1 MNPLMLTVTPFV
13 ALGVFF
19 MIKYSETILEVI
31 LNGLNCSKITKT
43 QDTNME
49 SVYTVKT
56 DYGKLYL
63 NTVKIPSDI
72 DIFLFNNSVI
82 SEDQLM
88 SRKDFNILYSENKC
102 EHLTKYRDKLITSFN
117 TTYDINGTA
126 TINGYIDSYFE
137 NCVYVFKINEKI
149 DFNSLINTYRC
160 LADDKDDDDSEQS
173 TGVLS
178 GSE

>member
-1 MNPLMLTVTPFV
+1 M
-13 ALGVFF
+13 
-19 MIKYSETILEVI
+19 
-31 LNGLNCSKITKT
+31 
-43 QDTNME
+43 D
-49 SVYTVKT
+49 SVYTINT
-56 DYGKLYL
+56 NYGKLYL
-63 NTVKIPSDI
+63 NTIQIPSDI
-72 DIFLFNNSVI
+72 DIFLFNKSVI

-88 SRKDFNILYSENKC
+88 SRNDFNILYSENKSN
-102 EHLTKYRDKLITSFN
+102 HLTKCRDKLITSFN
-117 TTYDINGTA
+117 TTYDINGTG

-137 NCVYVFKINEKI
+137 NCIYVFKINEKI